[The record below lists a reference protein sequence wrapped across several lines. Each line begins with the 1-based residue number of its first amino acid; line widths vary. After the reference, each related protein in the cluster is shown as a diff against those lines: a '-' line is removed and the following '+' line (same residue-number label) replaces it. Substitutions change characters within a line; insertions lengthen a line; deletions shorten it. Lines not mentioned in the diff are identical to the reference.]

1 MGAQIAIQVSSAM
14 VTVRIGKETMIRT
27 LVHSAAQ
34 VNTGIF
40 IIGMPGAR
48 IFRMVA
54 KKFTPVSRVPRPE
67 ICRLQIQ

>member
-1 MGAQIAIQVSSAM
+1 M

-27 LVHSAAQ
+27 LVHRAAQ

-40 IIGMPGAR
+40 IRGMPGAR
-48 IFRMVA
+48 IFMMVA
-54 KKFTPVSRVPRPE
+54 KKFTPVNRVPRPE